1 MKTLLDPETSP
12 GLLATVRASRAVE
25 DQAARDTLI
34 AAARYAAANVVET
47 VGEAAVLEVDTYGDR
62 AVLLTG
68 PGAPLISEAAV
79 VEFAAVLGYS
89 TYTGRKYLA
98 DAVELAWR
106 LPRTWARIL
115 DGTLTTWR
123 ARRVADVTRHLDPE
137 VAAWV
142 DDQVAAHAHKVGV
155 TQLERT
161 AKEAAALFEPD
172 LAAAIAEEAV
182 DHRRCDIDTDPGL
195 FLPPV
200 GAEQGQAAGATAQVT
215 ATLDAA
221 DALDLEAAVSAIAH
235 SLLDHDTTSDLSLA
249 ARRAAALGI
258 LGRAYNTG
266 TLTTPAVDAL
276 PGTGRVIDLKIHTDT
291 RDLAGTGLIRIG
303 NTRGLTTIEQLDRWA
318 TMPGVTVRP
327 MTVIDL
333 NEEITT
339 DSYTPTGRLRTQVQ
353 LIDQTCAFPNCNV
366 KAENCDLDHRVPFD
380 QGGKTTT
387 SNLTCLCRRHHR
399 AKTHLG
405 WTYQRLGPGRYRWR
419 SPHGYEFLTSPEG
432 TVDLT
437 PGAAPVAGNDVSQ
450 DDAA

>member
-1 MKTLLDPETSP
+1 MNISFDPETSP

-34 AAARYAAANVVET
+34 AAAKYAAANVVET
-47 VGEAAVLEVDTYGDR
+47 VGEAAILEVETYGDR

-68 PGAPLISEAAV
+68 AGAPLISEAAV
-79 VEFAAVLGYS
+79 IEFAAVLGYS

-115 DGTLTTWR
+115 DGSLTTWR

-142 DDQVAAHAHKVGV
+142 DTHVAAHAHKIGL

-182 DHRRCDIDTDPGL
+182 DHRRCDIDTDPSL

-235 SLLDHDTTSDLSLA
+235 GLLDHDATDLPLD
-249 ARRAAALGI
+249 ARRAAALGV
-258 LGRAYNTG
+258 LARAYNTG
-266 TLTTPAVDAL
+266 TLDTERAGVP
-276 PGTGRVIDLKIHTDT
+276 PGKGRVIDLKIHTDT
-291 RDLAGTGLIRIG
+291 RDLATTGLIRIG
-303 NTRGLTTIEQLDRWA
+303 NTRGLATIEQLDRWA
-318 TMPGVTVRP
+318 TMPGVTIKP

-339 DSYTPTGRLRTQVQ
+339 DAYTPTRQLRTQIQ

-366 KAENCDLDHRVPFD
+366 KAENCDLDHRIPFD

-387 SNLTCLCRRHHR
+387 SNLTCLCRHHHR

-405 WTYQRLGPGRYRWR
+405 WTYQRLAPGHYRWR
-419 SPHGYEFLTSPEG
+419 SPHGYEFLTSPDG
-432 TVDLT
+432 TVAIT
-437 PGAAPVAGNDVSQ
+437 PEAAPAVVDDVSQ

>member
-1 MKTLLDPETSP
+1 
-12 GLLATVRASRAVE
+12 
-25 DQAARDTLI
+25 
-34 AAARYAAANVVET
+34 
-47 VGEAAVLEVDTYGDR
+47 
-62 AVLLTG
+62 
-68 PGAPLISEAAV
+68 
-79 VEFAAVLGYS
+79 
-89 TYTGRKYLA
+89 
-98 DAVELAWR
+98 
-106 LPRTWARIL
+106 
-115 DGTLTTWR
+115 
-123 ARRVADVTRHLDPE
+123 
-137 VAAWV
+137 
-142 DDQVAAHAHKVGV
+142 
-155 TQLERT
+155 
-161 AKEAAALFEPD
+161 
-172 LAAAIAEEAV
+172 AV

-235 SLLDHDTTSDLSLA
+235 SLLDHDTTSDLSLD
-249 ARRAAALGI
+249 ARRAAALGV
-258 LGRAYNTG
+258 LARAYNTG
-266 TLTTPAVDAL
+266 ISAADLLPA
-276 PGTGRVIDLKIHTDT
+276 TGRVIDLKIHTDT
-291 RDLAGTGLIRIG
+291 RDLATTGLVRIG

-339 DSYTPTGRLRTQVQ
+339 DAYTPTGRLRTQVQ

-405 WTYQRLGPGRYRWR
+405 WTYQRLAPGRYRWR

-437 PGAAPVAGNDVSQ
+437 PRPAPVAANDVSQ

>member
-1 MKTLLDPETSP
+1 MDTHLDPESSG
-12 GLLATVRASRAVE
+12 GLLAAVRASRAVE
-25 DQAARDTLI
+25 DQAARDILI
-34 AAARYAAANVVET
+34 AAARYAAANVVEA
-47 VGEAAVLEVDTYGDR
+47 VGEAAILEVDSYGDR

-98 DAVELAWR
+98 GAVELAWR
-106 LPRTWARIL
+106 LPRTWARVL
-115 DGTLTTWR
+115 DGTLTAWR

-142 DDQVAAHAHKVGV
+142 DGQVAAHAHKIGV

-182 DHRRCDIDTDPGL
+182 DYRRCDVDTDPGL

-200 GAEQGQAAGATAQVT
+200 GAEQGQVAGATAQVT

-221 DALDLEAAVSAIAH
+221 DALDLEAAVSSIAH
-235 SLLDHDTTSDLSLA
+235 GLLEDDTCSDWSLDV
-249 ARRAAALGI
+249 RRAAALGV
-258 LGRAYNTG
+258 LARAHNTG
-266 TLTTPAVDAL
+266 TSAADSL
-276 PGTGRVIDLKIHTDT
+276 PGTGRVIDLKIHTAT
-291 RDLAGTGLIRIG
+291 RDLAGTGLVRVG
-303 NTRGLTTIEQLDRWA
+303 NTRGLATIEQLDRWA
-318 TMPGVTVRP
+318 TMPGVIIKP

-333 NEEITT
+333 NEEICT
-339 DSYTPTGRLRTQVQ
+339 DAYTPTVRLRTQVR

-366 KAENCDLDHRVPFD
+366 KAENCDLDHRIPFD

-387 SNLTCLCRRHHR
+387 SNLTCLCRHHHR

-405 WTYQRLGPGRYRWR
+405 WTYQRLAPGRYRWR
-419 SPHGYEFLTSPEG
+419 SPHGYEFITSPEG
-432 TVDLT
+432 TVAST
-437 PGAAPVAGNDVSQ
+437 PRAEPVAGNDVSQ

>member
-1 MKTLLDPETSP
+1 METVLEPETSP
-12 GLLATVRASRAVE
+12 GLLAAVRVSRADE
-25 DQAARDTLI
+25 DQAARETLI
-34 AAARYAAANVVET
+34 LAAEYAAANVVT
-47 VGEAAVLEVDTYGDR
+47 TIGEAAVLEVDSYGDR
-62 AVLLTG
+62 AVPLTG
-68 PGAPLISEAAV
+68 PGAPLVSEAAM

-115 DGTLTTWR
+115 DGTLAAWR

-142 DDQVAAHAHKVGV
+142 DGQVAAHAHKIGV

-172 LAAAIAEEAV
+172 LTAAIAEEAV
-182 DHRRCDIDTDPGL
+182 DYRRCDIDTNPSL

-200 GAEQGQAAGATAQVT
+200 GAEQGQAAGATAEIT
-215 ATLDAA
+215 ATLDTA
-221 DALDLEAAVSAIAH
+221 DALDLEAAVASIAH
-235 SLLDHDTTSDLSLA
+235 GLLDYEATADLSLD
-249 ARRAAALGI
+249 ARRAAALGV
-258 LGRAYNTG
+258 LARAYNTG
-266 TLTTPAVDAL
+266 TLGAERAGDL
-276 PGTGRVIDLKIHTDT
+276 PGKGRVIDLKIHTDT
-291 RDLAGTGLIRIG
+291 RNLATTGLIRIG
-303 NTRGLTTIEQLDRWA
+303 NTRGLATIEQLDRWA
-318 TMPGVTVRP
+318 TLPGVVIRP

-339 DSYTPTGRLRTQVQ
+339 TAYIPTERLRTQVQ
-353 LIDQTCAFPNCNV
+353 LIDQTCAFPGCHV
-366 KAENCDLDHRVPFD
+366 KAENCDLDHRIPYD

-405 WTYQRLGPGRYRWR
+405 WTYQRLAPGRYRWR

-432 TVDLT
+432 TTDITDVTAPEAVNDL
-437 PGAAPVAGNDVSQ
+437 GHDHAA
-450 DDAA
+450 

>member
-1 MKTLLDPETSP
+1 METSLEPESSP
-12 GLLATVRASRAVE
+12 GLLAAVRASRAVE
-25 DQAARDTLI
+25 DQAARETLI
-34 AAARYAAANVVET
+34 LAAKYAAANVVT
-47 VGEAAVLEVDTYGDR
+47 TIGEAAVLEVDSYGDR

-68 PGAPLISEAAV
+68 PGAPMVSEAAV

-115 DGTLTTWR
+115 DGTLAAWR

-142 DDQVAAHAHKVGV
+142 DCQVAAHAHKIGI

-161 AKEAAALFEPD
+161 VKEAAALFEPD

-182 DHRRCDIDTDPGL
+182 DYRRCDIDTNPSL

-200 GAEQGQAAGATAQVT
+200 GAEQGQAAGATAEIT

-221 DALDLEAAVSAIAH
+221 DALDLEMAVASIAH
-235 SLLDHDTTSDLSLA
+235 GLLDHEATADLSLD
-249 ARRAAALGI
+249 ARRAAALGV
-258 LGRAYNTG
+258 LARAYNTG
-266 TLTTPAVDAL
+266 TSAVDAL
-276 PGTGRVIDLKIHTDT
+276 PGQGRVIDLKIHTDT
-291 RDLAGTGLIRIG
+291 RDLATTGLIRIG
-303 NTRGLTTIEQLDRWA
+303 STHGLATIEQLDRWA
-318 TMPGVTVRP
+318 SLPGVVIKP

-339 DSYTPTGRLRTQVQ
+339 ESYTPTARLRTQVQ
-353 LIDQTCAFPNCNV
+353 LIDQTCAFPNCQV
-366 KAENCDLDHRVPFD
+366 KAENCDLDHRIPYD

-405 WTYQRLGPGRYRWR
+405 WSYERLGPGA
-419 SPHGYEFLTSPEG
+419 L
-432 TVDLT
+432 
-437 PGAAPVAGNDVSQ
+437 PVAIPTRL
-450 DDAA
+450 